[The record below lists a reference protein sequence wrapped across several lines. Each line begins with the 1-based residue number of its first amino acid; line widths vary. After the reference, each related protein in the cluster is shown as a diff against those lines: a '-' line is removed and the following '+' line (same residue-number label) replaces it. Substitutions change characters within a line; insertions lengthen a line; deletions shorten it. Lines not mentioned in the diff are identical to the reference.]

1 MKYSLDELGEIAAE
15 FPDLEPGMA
24 RHLMLISALPGAG
37 KTTLAREFA
46 RQTGGVHFEIDEVK
60 RVVVPSDRVADE
72 IDPPEY
78 RYKYYA
84 ETIRKLPQL
93 FAQTP
98 SHIVIIDET
107 FHLREFREMWREAAK
122 EFNIR
127 VHWVEVV
134 CRDDVVKERLGL
146 GKGRGNHIL
155 RDKAFPM
162 YLLFKEVFE
171 PFKGPREIVDNTK
184 DLAPQVKRILEKY
197 GIQGQEMAL

>member
-1 MKYSLDELGEIAAE
+1 MEYSLDELGEIAAG
-15 FPDLEPGMA
+15 FPDLEPGME
-24 RHLMLISALPGAG
+24 RHLILISALPGAG

-60 RVVVPSDRVADE
+60 RVVVPSDKVADE

-93 FAQTP
+93 FAQGP

-122 EFNIR
+122 ELNIR

-134 CRDDVVKERLGL
+134 CRDEVVKERLGV

-155 RDKAFPM
+155 GDKAFPM
-162 YLLFKEVFE
+162 YLLFKEDFE
-171 PFKGPREIVDNTK
+171 PFKRPREVVDNTK
-184 DLAPQVKRILEKY
+184 DLVPQVKRILEKY

>member
-1 MKYSLDELGEIAAE
+1 MEYSLGELEEIAAG
-15 FPDLEPGMA
+15 FPDLEPGIE
-24 RHLMLISALPGAG
+24 RHLILISALPGAG

-60 RVVVPSDRVADE
+60 RVIVPSDRVADE

-84 ETIRKLPQL
+84 ETIRKLPRL
-93 FAQTP
+93 FAQAP

-107 FHLREFREMWREAAK
+107 FHLREFREMWREAGK
-122 EFNIR
+122 ELNIR

-134 CRDDVVKERLGL
+134 CRDEVVKERLGL

-155 RDKAFPM
+155 GDKAFPM

-171 PFKGPREIVDNTK
+171 PFKGPREVVDNTK
-184 DLAPQVKRILEKY
+184 DLAPQVERILEEY